1 VENKK
6 EAEVR
11 ERCMVWDLGDLIK
24 KILPPLANSK
34 MDEKKAGNLAKMLNY
49 AP

>member
-6 EAEVR
+6 EAEVRVR

-34 MDEKKAGNLAKMLNY
+34 MEEKRVIW
-49 AP
+49 